1 MAFAILSRQTNI
13 DFVGFRRIAYSIS
26 GFFIL
31 LGLFAIIWNGGLRY
45 GVDFAGGVMVQVE
58 FAQPIPDEQVKTA
71 LQDVDLPGLTVQQ
84 VDTENRDYLLR
95 FAQEPADGALFLTL
109 YGAGIYLDRNV
120 QALTQQ
126 LDTAYSLAEAGNY
139 RQAQQVY
146 EETAEQSA
154 QSSTVWMLLV
164 RRSLVDQL
172 NQTLATIPSYVSAEN
187 MADLAVETS
196 RARAQAQQIR
206 ASFFSWF

>member
-1 MAFAILSRQTNI
+1 MNRNWYAT
-13 DFVGFRRIAYSIS
+13 
-26 GFFIL
+26 IL
-31 LGLFAIIWNGGLRY
+31 LA
-45 GVDFAGGVMVQVE
+45 V
-58 FAQPIPDEQVKTA
+58 
-71 LQDVDLPGLTVQQ
+71 
-84 VDTENRDYLLR
+84 
-95 FAQEPADGALFLTL
+95 LFLTL

-206 ASFFSWF
+206 TSFFSWF

>member
-1 MAFAILSRQTNI
+1 MHRNWYAT
-13 DFVGFRRIAYSIS
+13 
-26 GFFIL
+26 IL
-31 LGLFAIIWNGGLRY
+31 LA
-45 GVDFAGGVMVQVE
+45 V
-58 FAQPIPDEQVKTA
+58 
-71 LQDVDLPGLTVQQ
+71 
-84 VDTENRDYLLR
+84 
-95 FAQEPADGALFLTL
+95 LFLTL

-146 EETAEQSA
+146 EETAEQSS

-196 RARAQAQQIR
+196 RARAQAHQIR

>member
-1 MAFAILSRQTNI
+1 MNRNWYAT
-13 DFVGFRRIAYSIS
+13 
-26 GFFIL
+26 IL
-31 LGLFAIIWNGGLRY
+31 LA
-45 GVDFAGGVMVQVE
+45 V
-58 FAQPIPDEQVKTA
+58 
-71 LQDVDLPGLTVQQ
+71 
-84 VDTENRDYLLR
+84 
-95 FAQEPADGALFLTL
+95 LFLTL
-109 YGAGIYLDRNV
+109 YGAGLYLDRNV

>member
-1 MAFAILSRQTNI
+1 MNRNWYAT
-13 DFVGFRRIAYSIS
+13 
-26 GFFIL
+26 IL
-31 LGLFAIIWNGGLRY
+31 LA
-45 GVDFAGGVMVQVE
+45 V
-58 FAQPIPDEQVKTA
+58 
-71 LQDVDLPGLTVQQ
+71 
-84 VDTENRDYLLR
+84 
-95 FAQEPADGALFLTL
+95 LFLTL

>member
-1 MAFAILSRQTNI
+1 MNRNWYAT
-13 DFVGFRRIAYSIS
+13 
-26 GFFIL
+26 IL
-31 LGLFAIIWNGGLRY
+31 LA
-45 GVDFAGGVMVQVE
+45 V
-58 FAQPIPDEQVKTA
+58 
-71 LQDVDLPGLTVQQ
+71 
-84 VDTENRDYLLR
+84 
-95 FAQEPADGALFLTL
+95 LFLTL
-109 YGAGIYLDRNV
+109 YGAGIYLNRNV

>member
-1 MAFAILSRQTNI
+1 MNRNLYAT
-13 DFVGFRRIAYSIS
+13 
-26 GFFIL
+26 IL
-31 LGLFAIIWNGGLRY
+31 LA
-45 GVDFAGGVMVQVE
+45 V
-58 FAQPIPDEQVKTA
+58 
-71 LQDVDLPGLTVQQ
+71 
-84 VDTENRDYLLR
+84 
-95 FAQEPADGALFLTL
+95 LFLTL

>member
-1 MAFAILSRQTNI
+1 MNRNWYAT
-13 DFVGFRRIAYSIS
+13 
-26 GFFIL
+26 IL
-31 LGLFAIIWNGGLRY
+31 LA
-45 GVDFAGGVMVQVE
+45 V
-58 FAQPIPDEQVKTA
+58 
-71 LQDVDLPGLTVQQ
+71 
-84 VDTENRDYLLR
+84 
-95 FAQEPADGALFLTL
+95 LFLTL

-139 RQAQQVY
+139 RQAQQIY

>member
-1 MAFAILSRQTNI
+1 MNRNWYAT
-13 DFVGFRRIAYSIS
+13 
-26 GFFIL
+26 IL
-31 LGLFAIIWNGGLRY
+31 LA
-45 GVDFAGGVMVQVE
+45 V
-58 FAQPIPDEQVKTA
+58 
-71 LQDVDLPGLTVQQ
+71 
-84 VDTENRDYLLR
+84 
-95 FAQEPADGALFLTL
+95 LFLTL

-172 NQTLATIPSYVSAEN
+172 NQTLAPIPSYVSAEN

>member
-1 MAFAILSRQTNI
+1 MNRNWYAT
-13 DFVGFRRIAYSIS
+13 
-26 GFFIL
+26 IL
-31 LGLFAIIWNGGLRY
+31 LA
-45 GVDFAGGVMVQVE
+45 M
-58 FAQPIPDEQVKTA
+58 
-71 LQDVDLPGLTVQQ
+71 
-84 VDTENRDYLLR
+84 
-95 FAQEPADGALFLTL
+95 LFLTL

>member
-1 MAFAILSRQTNI
+1 MNRNWYAT
-13 DFVGFRRIAYSIS
+13 
-26 GFFIL
+26 IL
-31 LGLFAIIWNGGLRY
+31 LA
-45 GVDFAGGVMVQVE
+45 V
-58 FAQPIPDEQVKTA
+58 
-71 LQDVDLPGLTVQQ
+71 
-84 VDTENRDYLLR
+84 
-95 FAQEPADGALFLTL
+95 LFLTL

-146 EETAEQSA
+146 EETAEQSS

-172 NQTLATIPSYVSAEN
+172 NQTLATIPSYVSAGN

>member
-1 MAFAILSRQTNI
+1 MNRNWYAT
-13 DFVGFRRIAYSIS
+13 
-26 GFFIL
+26 IL
-31 LGLFAIIWNGGLRY
+31 LA
-45 GVDFAGGVMVQVE
+45 V
-58 FAQPIPDEQVKTA
+58 
-71 LQDVDLPGLTVQQ
+71 
-84 VDTENRDYLLR
+84 
-95 FAQEPADGALFLTL
+95 LFLTL
-109 YGAGIYLDRNV
+109 YAAGIYLDRNV

>member
-1 MAFAILSRQTNI
+1 MNRNLYAT
-13 DFVGFRRIAYSIS
+13 
-26 GFFIL
+26 IL
-31 LGLFAIIWNGGLRY
+31 LA
-45 GVDFAGGVMVQVE
+45 V
-58 FAQPIPDEQVKTA
+58 
-71 LQDVDLPGLTVQQ
+71 
-84 VDTENRDYLLR
+84 
-95 FAQEPADGALFLTL
+95 LFLTL

-139 RQAQQVY
+139 RQAQRVY

>member
-1 MAFAILSRQTNI
+1 MNRNWYAT
-13 DFVGFRRIAYSIS
+13 
-26 GFFIL
+26 IL
-31 LGLFAIIWNGGLRY
+31 LA
-45 GVDFAGGVMVQVE
+45 V
-58 FAQPIPDEQVKTA
+58 
-71 LQDVDLPGLTVQQ
+71 
-84 VDTENRDYLLR
+84 
-95 FAQEPADGALFLTL
+95 LFLTL

-146 EETAEQSA
+146 EETAEQSV

>member
-1 MAFAILSRQTNI
+1 MNRNWYAT
-13 DFVGFRRIAYSIS
+13 
-26 GFFIL
+26 IL
-31 LGLFAIIWNGGLRY
+31 LA
-45 GVDFAGGVMVQVE
+45 V
-58 FAQPIPDEQVKTA
+58 
-71 LQDVDLPGLTVQQ
+71 
-84 VDTENRDYLLR
+84 
-95 FAQEPADGALFLTL
+95 LFLTL

-126 LDTAYSLAEAGNY
+126 LDTGYSLAEAGNY

>member
-1 MAFAILSRQTNI
+1 MNRNWYAT
-13 DFVGFRRIAYSIS
+13 
-26 GFFIL
+26 IL
-31 LGLFAIIWNGGLRY
+31 LA
-45 GVDFAGGVMVQVE
+45 V
-58 FAQPIPDEQVKTA
+58 
-71 LQDVDLPGLTVQQ
+71 
-84 VDTENRDYLLR
+84 
-95 FAQEPADGALFLTL
+95 LFLTL
-109 YGAGIYLDRNV
+109 YGGGIYLDRNV

>member
-1 MAFAILSRQTNI
+1 MNRNWYATILMA
-13 DFVGFRRIAYSIS
+13 V
-26 GFFIL
+26 
-31 LGLFAIIWNGGLRY
+31 
-45 GVDFAGGVMVQVE
+45 
-58 FAQPIPDEQVKTA
+58 
-71 LQDVDLPGLTVQQ
+71 
-84 VDTENRDYLLR
+84 
-95 FAQEPADGALFLTL
+95 LFLTL

>member
-1 MAFAILSRQTNI
+1 MNRNWYAT
-13 DFVGFRRIAYSIS
+13 
-26 GFFIL
+26 IL
-31 LGLFAIIWNGGLRY
+31 LA
-45 GVDFAGGVMVQVE
+45 M
-58 FAQPIPDEQVKTA
+58 
-71 LQDVDLPGLTVQQ
+71 
-84 VDTENRDYLLR
+84 
-95 FAQEPADGALFLTL
+95 LFLTL

-154 QSSTVWMLLV
+154 QSSTVWMLLI

>member
-1 MAFAILSRQTNI
+1 MNRNWYAT
-13 DFVGFRRIAYSIS
+13 
-26 GFFIL
+26 IL
-31 LGLFAIIWNGGLRY
+31 LA
-45 GVDFAGGVMVQVE
+45 V
-58 FAQPIPDEQVKTA
+58 
-71 LQDVDLPGLTVQQ
+71 
-84 VDTENRDYLLR
+84 
-95 FAQEPADGALFLTL
+95 LFLTL

-139 RQAQQVY
+139 RQAQRVY

>member
-1 MAFAILSRQTNI
+1 MNRNWYAT
-13 DFVGFRRIAYSIS
+13 
-26 GFFIL
+26 IL
-31 LGLFAIIWNGGLRY
+31 LA
-45 GVDFAGGVMVQVE
+45 V
-58 FAQPIPDEQVKTA
+58 
-71 LQDVDLPGLTVQQ
+71 
-84 VDTENRDYLLR
+84 
-95 FAQEPADGALFLTL
+95 LFLIL